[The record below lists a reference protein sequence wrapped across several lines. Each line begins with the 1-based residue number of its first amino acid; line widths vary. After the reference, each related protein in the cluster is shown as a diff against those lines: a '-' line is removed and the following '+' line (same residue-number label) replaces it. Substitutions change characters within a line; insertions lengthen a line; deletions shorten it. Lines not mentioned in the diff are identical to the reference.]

1 MYWIT
6 RLAVLMLVLTM
17 LSSCIRT
24 MGCPDGAIEWVDLL
38 MINNM
43 KYQHH
48 FPEPAD
54 EEIHLQIEKG
64 KPLGEI
70 KFKMADKACSDHKM
84 KNGDAAYVEEGTTIY
99 AVKGY
104 PASLMVVANDKV
116 YIAEENKS
124 AKTLG
129 DLYPINNLVKNIYI
143 ESTEDGRRIHTF
155 SPEVKELF
163 LNEWLKLKIEDYNVL
178 QQKNAFVGE
187 PAFLE
192 IELNNGVSFR
202 HLYWPNSNA
211 FGQNSLG
218 NKTLQ
223 ELMMHELASAGN

>member
-1 MYWIT
+1 MT
-6 RLAVLMLVLTM
+6 RLTILMHVIMILT
-17 LSSCIRT
+17 SCIRT
-24 MGCPDGAIEWVDLL
+24 IGCPDGAIEWVDLL
-38 MINNM
+38 MNNDV

-54 EEIHLQIEKG
+54 ERIHLQIEKG

-70 KFKMADKACSDHKM
+70 KFRMADKACSDHKM

-104 PASLMVVANDKV
+104 PASLMVLANDKV
-116 YIAEENKS
+116 YIADYNKS

-129 DLYPINNLVKNIYI
+129 DLYPIKNLVKNIHI

-155 SPEVKELF
+155 SQEVKELF
-163 LNEWLKLKIEDYNVL
+163 LTEWLKLKIEDYNVL
-178 QQKNAFVGE
+178 QQKNAFEGD

-211 FGQNSLG
+211 FGQNAGG
-218 NKTLQ
+218 NKTLRKLMMQ
-223 ELMMHELASAGN
+223 ELAAAGQ

>member
-6 RLAVLMLVLTM
+6 RLAVLMLALTM
-17 LSSCIRT
+17 LSSCNRT
-24 MGCPDGAIEWVDLL
+24 LGCPDGAIEWVDLL
-38 MINNM
+38 MISNV

-64 KPLGEI
+64 RPLGEI

-104 PASLMVVANDKV
+104 PASLMVLANDKV

-129 DLYPINNLVKNIYI
+129 DLYPINDHVKNIHI
-143 ESTEDGRRIHTF
+143 ESTGDGRRIHTF
-155 SPEVKELF
+155 SPGVKELF
-163 LNEWLKLKIEDYNVL
+163 LNEWMKLKIEDYNVL
-178 QQKNAFVGE
+178 QQKNAFEGE
-187 PAFLE
+187 PTFLE

-211 FGQNSLG
+211 FGQNALG

-223 ELMMHELASAGN
+223 DLMMHELASAGE